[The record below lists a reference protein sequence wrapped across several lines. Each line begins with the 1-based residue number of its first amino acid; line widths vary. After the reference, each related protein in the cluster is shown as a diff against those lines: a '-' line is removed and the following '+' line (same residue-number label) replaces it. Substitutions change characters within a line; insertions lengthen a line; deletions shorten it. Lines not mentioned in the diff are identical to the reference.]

1 MNAVRFTKY
10 IRRALASGALVL
22 ASLLPAMSLATQ
34 WDIDQ
39 LMQSLAKHKAG
50 RATFVEKKTVAVL
63 ERPIESS
70 GELSYVAPDKL
81 EKKTVKPKPESLRLD
96 GDVLTVERGRKTHVL
111 QLQQYPEVAVFIDSI
126 RGTLAGDR
134 KALERSYAL
143 KLDGDAQRWTL
154 TLLPHD
160 ERIAQTVQKIQITGS
175 RDNVKTIDIL
185 QVGGDHSS
193 MAIERVSAQ

>member
-1 MNAVRFTKY
+1 MNAVRFTKNLQRAMAS
-10 IRRALASGALVL
+10 IALAL
-22 ASLLPAMSLATQ
+22 AALLPAMSLAAQ

-39 LMQSLAKHKAG
+39 LMQSLAKNKAG

-70 GELSYVAPDKL
+70 GELSYIAPDKL
-81 EKKTVKPKPESLRLD
+81 EKKTVKPKPETLLLD
-96 GDVLTVERGRKTHVL
+96 GDVLTIERGRKTHVL
-111 QLQQYPEVAVFIDSI
+111 RLQQYPEVAVFIDSI

-143 KLDGDAQRWTL
+143 KLDGNVQHWTL

-160 ERIAQTVQKIQITGS
+160 ERIAQAVQKIQITGS
-175 RDNVKTIDIL
+175 RDDVKTIDIL
-185 QVGGDHSS
+185 QVGGDRSS
-193 MAIERVSAQ
+193 MVIERVSAQ